1 MEGRYS
7 NGEKNRSML
16 LRKCEDARKSF
27 AITVITINING
38 FNLIID
44 QKTNS
49 QLRLKNK
56 KNPLTLV
63 CKRYS

>member
-7 NGEKNRSML
+7 KGEKNRSML

-27 AITVITINING
+27 VIIAITINNNG

-44 QKTNS
+44 RKTNS

-56 KNPLTLV
+56 KDPLSLV
-63 CKRYS
+63 Y

>member
-27 AITVITINING
+27 VITVITINING
-38 FNLIID
+38 FNLVID

-49 QLRLKNK
+49 QLRLKIK
-56 KNPLTLV
+56 KEPLALV
-63 CKRYS
+63 YKRYS